1 MSVEEYELFLR
12 LKIVAENFFS
22 HENLFERN
30 NKQKKIKS
38 GAKSFC
44 QLDIVPNH
52 DIYSRTFSQDIQPT
66 VFRPNVLLGSI
77 SDWRLKNW

>member
-12 LKIVAENFFS
+12 LKIVAENFFLMKIYLKGITS
-22 HENLFERN
+22 
-30 NKQKKIKS
+30 KKIKS
-38 GAKSFC
+38 CAKSFC
-44 QLDIVPNH
+44 QLNIVPNH

-77 SDWRLKNW
+77 SDWRLKN